1 MPCSLHSESR
11 TTLPVPLHAGI
22 HLIDINMQY
31 QLFSL
36 AALAVAYAYA
46 QEDSTASGSSDA
58 AELFVQFLSHLLL
71 LPPPHFTQQEKRNKK
86 RKKNKNSKLTLSLT
100 PKTHSLSVVSVLQTA
115 LPSSLINEALTNS
128 AGVSS
133 QLASE
138 FAAGETPA
146 WFTALPTAVQ
156 TYLIP
161 AFANATGTMS
171 TAGTGALMTTTTPAT
186 ATATATAS
194 SVGGSGMTGNGTSS
208 AFVSSSSSSSDVSS
222 SRMSTVM
229 TESGKIGASATG
241 TRGSSS
247 SSSEAGAAMPTGV
260 AMGLAGMAAGIM
272 GVMAL

>member
-1 MPCSLHSESR
+1 MPTHKKIPQQAVHL
-11 TTLPVPLHAGI
+11 TLP
-22 HLIDINMQY
+22 NCSFNS
-31 QLFSL
+31 FSISFSIPSTFHTTRKEKG
-36 AALAVAYAYA
+36 
-46 QEDSTASGSSDA
+46 QE
-58 AELFVQFLSHLLL
+58 L
-71 LPPPHFTQQEKRNKK
+71 R
-86 RKKNKNSKLTLSLT
+86 LTISY

-171 TAGTGALMTTTTPAT
+171 TAGTGALMTTTTPA

-208 AFVSSSSSSSDVSS
+208 AFVSSSDISS

>member
-1 MPCSLHSESR
+1 
-11 TTLPVPLHAGI
+11 
-22 HLIDINMQY
+22 MQY

-58 AELFVQFLSHLLL
+58 AEL
-71 LPPPHFTQQEKRNKK
+71 
-86 RKKNKNSKLTLSLT
+86 
-100 PKTHSLSVVSVLQTA
+100 LSVVSVLQTA

-171 TAGTGALMTTTTPAT
+171 TAGTGALMTTTTPA
-186 ATATATAS
+186 ATATAT
-194 SVGGSGMTGNGTSS
+194 GGSGMTGNGTSS
-208 AFVSSSSSSSDVSS
+208 AFVPSSSSSSSDVSS

>member
-1 MPCSLHSESR
+1 MPTHKKIPQQAVHL
-11 TTLPVPLHAGI
+11 TLP
-22 HLIDINMQY
+22 NCSFNS
-31 QLFSL
+31 FSTF
-36 AALAVAYAYA
+36 
-46 QEDSTASGSSDA
+46 S
-58 AELFVQFLSHLLL
+58 
-71 LPPPHFTQQEKRNKK
+71 LPPPHFTQQENNKK

-100 PKTHSLSVVSVLQTA
+100 PKTNSLSVVSVLQTA

-171 TAGTGALMTTTTPAT
+171 TAGTGALMTTTTPA
-186 ATATATAS
+186 ATATAT
-194 SVGGSGMTGNGTSS
+194 GGSGTTGNGTSS
-208 AFVSSSSSSSDVSS
+208 AFVSSSSDVSS

-247 SSSEAGAAMPTGV
+247 SSEAGAAMPTGV

>member
-1 MPCSLHSESR
+1 
-11 TTLPVPLHAGI
+11 
-22 HLIDINMQY
+22 MQY

-71 LPPPHFTQQEKRNKK
+71 PFPSPFHTARKKEQEKKK
-86 RKKNKNSKLTLSLT
+86 EQELETNFISY

-171 TAGTGALMTTTTPAT
+171 TAGTGALMTTTP
-186 ATATATAS
+186 ATATAS
-194 SVGGSGMTGNGTSS
+194 SVGGGSGTTGNGTSS
-208 AFVSSSSSSSDVSS
+208 AFVSSSSSSSSDISS
-222 SRMSTVM
+222 SRTSTVM

-241 TRGSSS
+241 TRGSSSS

>member
-1 MPCSLHSESR
+1 
-11 TTLPVPLHAGI
+11 
-22 HLIDINMQY
+22 MQY

-36 AALAVAYAYA
+36 AALAVAYTYA

-58 AELFVQFLSHLLL
+58 AEL
-71 LPPPHFTQQEKRNKK
+71 
-86 RKKNKNSKLTLSLT
+86 
-100 PKTHSLSVVSVLQTA
+100 LSVVSVLQTA

-186 ATATATAS
+186 ATATAS

-247 SSSEAGAAMPTGV
+247 SSEAGAAMPTGV

>member
-1 MPCSLHSESR
+1 MPTHKKIPQQAVHL
-11 TTLPVPLHAGI
+11 TLPNCSFNSFSI
-22 HLIDINMQY
+22 F
-31 QLFSL
+31 FSL
-36 AALAVAYAYA
+36 PSTFHTTRKEKE
-46 QEDSTASGSSDA
+46 QELKTNFISY
-58 AELFVQFLSHLLL
+58 
-71 LPPPHFTQQEKRNKK
+71 
-86 RKKNKNSKLTLSLT
+86 

-171 TAGTGALMTTTTPAT
+171 TAGTGALMTTTTPA

-194 SVGGSGMTGNGTSS
+194 SVGGGSGTTGNGTSS
-208 AFVSSSSSSSDVSS
+208 AFVSSSSSSDVSS
-222 SRMSTVM
+222 SRMSTIM

-241 TRGSSS
+241 TRGS

>member
-1 MPCSLHSESR
+1 MPTHKKIPQQAVHL
-11 TTLPVPLHAGI
+11 TLPNCSFNSFPI
-22 HLIDINMQY
+22 F
-31 QLFSL
+31 FS
-36 AALAVAYAYA
+36 
-46 QEDSTASGSSDA
+46 
-58 AELFVQFLSHLLL
+58 
-71 LPPPHFTQQEKRNKK
+71 LPPPHFTQQEKRNEK
-86 RKKNKNSKLTLSLT
+86 RKKNKNSKLTISLT

-171 TAGTGALMTTTTPAT
+171 TAGTGALMTTTP

-194 SVGGSGMTGNGTSS
+194 SVGGGSGTIGNGTSS
-208 AFVSSSSSSSDVSS
+208 ASVSSSSSSSFDVSS
-222 SRMSTVM
+222 SRISTVM

-241 TRGSSS
+241 TRGSS

>member
-1 MPCSLHSESR
+1 
-11 TTLPVPLHAGI
+11 
-22 HLIDINMQY
+22 MQY

-46 QEDSTASGSSDA
+46 QEGSTASDSSDA

-71 LPPPHFTQQEKRNKK
+71 LSPPHFTQQEKMNKK
-86 RKKNKNSKLTLSLT
+86 RKMNKNSKLTLSLT

-208 AFVSSSSSSSDVSS
+208 AFVSSSSSSDVSS

>member
-1 MPCSLHSESR
+1 MPTHKKIPQQAVHL
-11 TTLPVPLHAGI
+11 TLPNCSFNSFPI
-22 HLIDINMQY
+22 F
-31 QLFSL
+31 FS
-36 AALAVAYAYA
+36 
-46 QEDSTASGSSDA
+46 
-58 AELFVQFLSHLLL
+58 
-71 LPPPHFTQQEKRNKK
+71 LPPPHFTQQEKRNEK
-86 RKKNKNSKLTLSLT
+86 RKKNKNSKLTISLT

-194 SVGGSGMTGNGTSS
+194 SVGGGSGTIGNGTSS
-208 AFVSSSSSSSDVSS
+208 ASVSSSSSSSFDVSS
-222 SRMSTVM
+222 SRISTVM

-241 TRGSSS
+241 TRGSS